1 MEFAPVHLVR
11 LRIKLAATLGGSIS
25 STDVV
30 ESCFFCLHSAG
41 CLFHFKALSRGIQP
55 ICKQGKEWVE
65 WVPMN
70 RRAHE
75 KGEGKGGNAGVGT
88 NAGEAVE
95 IYHHQ
100 QIWLSQRCLA
110 HAHICSISKTE

>member
-11 LRIKLAATLGGSIS
+11 LRIKPAASIS

-30 ESCFFCLHSAG
+30 ESCFFGLHSAW
-41 CLFHFKALSRGIQP
+41 CLFHFKALSRGIEKL
-55 ICKQGKEWVE
+55 CKQGKECVE

-75 KGEGKGGNAGVGT
+75 KGEGKGGHAGVGT
-88 NAGEAVE
+88 NAEEAVE
-95 IYHHQ
+95 I
-100 QIWLSQRCLA
+100 
-110 HAHICSISKTE
+110 CS